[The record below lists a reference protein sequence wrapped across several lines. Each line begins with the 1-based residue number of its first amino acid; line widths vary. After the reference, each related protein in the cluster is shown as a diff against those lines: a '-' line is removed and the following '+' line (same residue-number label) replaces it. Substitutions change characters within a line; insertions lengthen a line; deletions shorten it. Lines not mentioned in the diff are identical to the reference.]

1 MALGADLARQIL
13 ERHPTISSA
22 AAARA
27 LIAANPGVY
36 PSENAAR
43 CAVRAARGAIGK
55 KNWKQTTHPR
65 DPADAERCR
74 TWGELIPDPDP
85 SGWREHDLPAD
96 VGRWLWLSDIHMPFH
111 DKTALTLAL
120 EHGESVGCDGVL
132 LMGDVLDL
140 YRFSKFCRDPNARSG
155 RGEWEMFLRFV
166 DAIVSRLRPKRIIWK
181 LGNHEQ
187 RWERYM
193 MTSAPEAW
201 LMDGMRL
208 EDRRDILGRG
218 VQVIPSMDVLRCGK
232 LGLMHGHELP
242 RGISNPVSPARG
254 AFLRTL
260 SCVIVGHWHK
270 ATDHSARSFDGVTVS
285 TWSTGCL
292 CDLHPLY
299 APLND
304 WTHGF
309 AVIHTP
315 PGGMWRVENR
325 RIVQGEV
332 V

>member
-1 MALGADLARQIL
+1 MGK
-13 ERHPTISSA
+13 H
-22 AAARA
+22 
-27 LIAANPGVY
+27 
-36 PSENAAR
+36 NATA
-43 CAVRAARGAIGK
+43 K
-55 KNWKQTTHPR
+55 THHR
-65 DPADAERCR
+65 SQDDAERCR
-74 TWGELIPDPDP
+74 TWGELLPDADP
-85 SGWREHDLPAD
+85 STWSEHLLPTD
-96 VGRWLWLSDIHMPFH
+96 VERWLWLSDVHIPYH
-111 DKTALTLAL
+111 DKAALTTAL
-120 EHGESVGCDGVL
+120 EYGESQRCDGVL
-132 LMGDVLDL
+132 LMGDILDL
-140 YRFSKFCRDPNARSG
+140 YGLSRFCRDPRARNAAS
-155 RGEWEMFLRFV
+155 EWEMFLRFV
-166 DAIVSRLRPKRIIWK
+166 DALNERLKPKRIIWK
-181 LGNHEQ
+181 PGNHEQ

-193 MTSAPEAW
+193 MSNAPEVWA
-201 LMDGMRL
+201 MGGMRI
-208 EDRRDILGRG
+208 EERADILDRC
-218 VQVIPSMDVLRCGK
+218 VQVVSPMDVLRTGK
-232 LGLMHGHELP
+232 LGLLHGHELP

-270 ATDHSARSFDGVTVS
+270 ATDHSVRSFDGVTVS

-315 PGGMWRVENR
+315 TGGMWRVENR

>member
-1 MALGADLARQIL
+1 MGLGADLARQLLDRQPGIASK
-13 ERHPTISSA
+13 T
-22 AAARA
+22 AARL
-27 LIAANPGVY
+27 LIAENPGVY
-36 PSENAAR
+36 PSLNAAL
-43 CAVRAARGAIGK
+43 CTVRAARGAMGK
-55 KNWKQTTHPR
+55 KNLKQKTHDR
-65 DPADAERCR
+65 SREDAERCR
-74 TWGELIPDPDP
+74 TWGELIPDPDM
-85 SGWREHDLPAD
+85 SGWREHDLPTD
-96 VGRWLWLSDIHMPFH
+96 VERWLWLSDIHIPYH
-111 DKTALTLAL
+111 DKQALTLAL
-120 EHGESVGCDGVL
+120 EYGESSGCDGVL
-132 LMGDVLDL
+132 LMGDIIDL
-140 YRFSKFCRDPNARSG
+140 YQLSKFGRDPRARNARS
-155 RGEWEMFLRFV
+155 EWEMFLRFV
-166 DAIVSRLRPKRIIWK
+166 DAINERLRPKRVVWK
-181 LGNHEQ
+181 LGNHEH

-193 MTSAPEAW
+193 MTNAPEVWA
-201 LMDGMRL
+201 MDGMRL
-208 EDRRDILGRG
+208 DERRDVLDRG
-218 VQVIPSMDVLRCGK
+218 LQVVQSMDVLRCGK

-309 AVIHTP
+309 AVIHNP
-315 PGGMWRVENR
+315 RNGMWRVENK